1 VDIHGSQVS
10 FPVTNLENVQKIR
23 QDMINLGRE
32 QVLQTKEEE
41 FDPNAPS
48 WAKKKIFEKNLK
60 FN

>member
-1 VDIHGSQVS
+1 
-10 FPVTNLENVQKIR
+10 
-23 QDMINLGRE
+23 MINLGRE